1 MKAESQ
7 SCDKCIPRRG
17 GRKGEE
23 KMGGGWGRGE
33 REREERERGRKDGKK
48 KRGRG
53 RKTRREEKGKQIM
66 MWSRE
71 FKMRESRRG
80 GWQEEG

>member
-23 KMGGGWGRGE
+23 KMGGVGKRGE
-33 REREERERGRKDGKK
+33 RERRKRKGKEGWKEKEGEREKDKERG
-48 KRGRG
+48 KRE
-53 RKTRREEKGKQIM
+53 TDYDVE
-66 MWSRE
+66 
-71 FKMRESRRG
+71 
-80 GWQEEG
+80 